1 MIVCPYCSAENIEGD
16 DLCEECGQ
24 PLADLHLPTP
34 ATPVERSLLRDHI
47 QTLRKEEKLPI
58 SVRPDR
64 PVGEVLE
71 LMVAKSIGC
80 VLVVEEGKLAGIFS
94 ERDALLKLN
103 AEAPQLA
110 PRPVSEF
117 MTPNPQS
124 LQRNAKIAFA
134 VHSMVLGSYR
144 HIPIVDEEG
153 RATSL
158 ISARDI
164 LRYLAKEIAAAQA
177 TA

>member
-1 MIVCPYCSAENIEGD
+1 MIICPYCSAENIEGAD
-16 DLCEECGQ
+16 QCEECRQ

-34 ATPVERSLLRDHI
+34 ATPVERSLLRDRVRS
-47 QTLRKEEKLPI
+47 LLKEKKLPI
-58 SVRPDR
+58 AVPPSY
-64 PVGEVLE
+64 PVGEALE
-71 LMVAKSIGC
+71 LMVAKGIGC

-103 AEAPQLA
+103 TEAPQLA
-110 PRPVSEF
+110 ARPVSEF

-124 LQRNAKIAFA
+124 LEPNAKIAFA
-134 VHSMVLGSYR
+134 VHNMVLGGYR
-144 HIPIVDEEG
+144 HLPVVDEEG

-164 LRYLAKEIAAAQA
+164 LTYLAKEIDAAQGV
-177 TA
+177 